1 MSPFLDPARER
12 ATAAPVSILF
22 ERDDGHAR
30 ARKRRLS

>member
-1 MSPFLDPARER
+1 MSPLLDPVRER